1 MANKKIKMSSG
12 PCHSIT
18 AELFFGVLR
27 VNNLSGGEMSFNLAV
42 HVIRPTAPAKASGYK
57 LGIATKESISV
68 FERIS
73 TVIRDYCLANTKKSS
88 YKYIGNGELS
98 VL

>member
-1 MANKKIKMSSG
+1 
-12 PCHSIT
+12 
-18 AELFFGVLR
+18 
-27 VNNLSGGEMSFNLAV
+27 MSFNLAV

-57 LGIATKESISV
+57 LGIAAKESISV

>member
-42 HVIRPTAPAKASGYK
+42 HVIRPTAPAKVSGYK
-57 LGIATKESISV
+57 LGIAAKESISV

-73 TVIRDYCLANTKKSS
+73 TVIRDFCLANTKKSS

>member
-12 PCHSIT
+12 SCHSIT

-57 LGIATKESISV
+57 LGIAAKESISV

>member
-27 VNNLSGGEMSFNLAV
+27 VNNLS
-42 HVIRPTAPAKASGYK
+42 TAPAKASGYK
-57 LGIATKESISV
+57 LGIAAKESISV